1 MGLYAA
7 RRLALAIPVLLVLSI
22 GAFLLVR
29 LVPGSPVTLMLGP
42 RATPESIATLT
53 AQLHLDAPW
62 LDQYLTFLAGA
73 LRLDL
78 GDSILLRAPV
88 GSLLLPRIVVSAA
101 LVTYGVLI
109 ALLIAV
115 PLGVA
120 SGLRRNRPVDHSIRL
135 LSTIA
140 FGMPTF
146 WLSLVLIL
154 LFSLTL
160 KLLPTSGFA
169 TEPLGQWRA
178 LTLPAL
184 VIGLIQAPLLVRT
197 LRSSVIDTSAAEH
210 VEAARARGLPSS
222 VVVRRHILR
231 GSMVTMITVLGV
243 NVGFL
248 LSWSVVVE
256 TVFALPGLGS
266 ALVTAVLGRDYPMI
280 TGITL
285 VFGAA
290 VVAISLVTDLLY
302 AALDPRVRL

>member
-1 MGLYAA
+1 MALYAA
-7 RRLALAIPVLLVLSI
+7 RRILLALPVLLVLSI

-62 LDQYLTFLAGA
+62 LDQYLAFLAA
-73 LRLDL
+73 AVRLDL

-88 GSLLLPRIVVSAA
+88 GSLLLPRIAVSAA
-101 LVTYGVLI
+101 LVTYGVCI
-109 ALLIAV
+109 ALVIAI
-115 PLGVA
+115 PMGA
-120 SGLRRNRPVDHSIRL
+120 ISGLRRNRPVDHSIRL

-169 TEPLGQWRA
+169 TEPLAQLRA

-184 VIGLIQAPLLVRT
+184 VIGLVLSPLLVRT
-197 LRSSVIDTSAAEH
+197 LRSSVIETAASEH
-210 VEAARARGLPSS
+210 VEAARARGLPSQ

-231 GSMVTMITVLGV
+231 GSLLTMITVLGV

-266 ALVTAVLGRDYPMI
+266 ALVTAVLARDYPMI

-285 VFGAA
+285 VFG
-290 VVAISLVTDLLY
+290 VVVVIISLVTDLLY

>member
-1 MGLYAA
+1 VALYAA
-7 RRLALAIPVLLVLSI
+7 RRLALALPVLLVLSI

-42 RATPESIATLT
+42 RANPESIAMLT
-53 AQLHLDAPW
+53 ARFHLDAPW
-62 LDQYLTFLAGA
+62 LDQYLAFLTAA

-78 GDSILLRAPV
+78 GDSILFRAPV
-88 GSLLLPRIVVSAA
+88 ASLLLPRFVVSVA
-101 LVTYGVLI
+101 LIVYGVLI
-109 ALLIAV
+109 SLLIAV
-115 PLGVA
+115 PLGTI
-120 SGLRRNRPVDHSIRL
+120 SGLRRNRPTDHTIRL

-146 WLSLVLIL
+146 WLALVLIL
-154 LFSLTL
+154 VFSLTL
-160 KLLPTSGFA
+160 KLVPTSGYA
-169 TEPLGQWRA
+169 QEPLGQIRA

-184 VIGLIQAPLLVRT
+184 VIGLVEAPLLVRT
-197 LRSSVIDTSAAEH
+197 LRASVIETSGAEH
-210 VEAARARGLPSS
+210 VEAARARGLPYA

-231 GSMVTMITVLGV
+231 GSMLSMITVLGV
-243 NVGFL
+243 NIGFL
-248 LSWSVVVE
+248 LSWTVVVE

-280 TGITL
+280 TGIAL

-290 VVAISLVTDLLY
+290 VVLINLVTDLLY